1 MHKNLVKGIALL
13 LNLGA
18 DEDSEIHAYVRL
30 ANLNGM
36 VYFILDLFLAVLFY
50 FVLEDSHIS
59 IGLVVASFAFLITSV
74 GFNYFGWT
82 TLSRLSTVCI
92 GSIIVTYV
100 ALYLGPDSFIAAT
113 LLLGAIFPFVYFSTL
128 EKKSIAL
135 CLLVPLV
142 CYAFLI
148 ITNYKFGPS
157 TEIQNSNVLF
167 LLRSIF
173 YIVPFFGIVANTYI
187 AVSAHEQK
195 AKRLQESQQLLETIF
210 YGLSHDLAN
219 PLQNIY
225 MISQVAESQ
234 GTLTSSKIQKLSNN
248 TTKLVQIFNSLKGIA
263 RTSKNGKIALELKVT
278 QIKDLIEE
286 ALKSV
291 EDQAIAKNII
301 LQYESKTDTNRQLC
315 ARVHQEVFVYQIL
328 TNFLTNSI
336 KFSEPNQK
344 IVISTH
350 YDQNSNQIELIIRD
364 WGLGMESTQMDKLF
378 SWNQKTNRIG
388 TNGETGSGIGLPLAL
403 KFLKSMD
410 ADLKITSQHHS
421 KFDKNTRGT
430 QVTIILP
437 AHLLNS
443 APIAA

>member
-1 MHKNLVKGIALL
+1 MIFLSNMHKNLVKGIALL

-173 YIVPFFGIVANTYI
+173 YIVPLL
-187 AVSAHEQK
+187 
-195 AKRLQESQQLLETIF
+195 AKS
-210 YGLSHDLAN
+210 
-219 PLQNIY
+219 
-225 MISQVAESQ
+225 
-234 GTLTSSKIQKLSNN
+234 
-248 TTKLVQIFNSLKGIA
+248 
-263 RTSKNGKIALELKVT
+263 
-278 QIKDLIEE
+278 
-286 ALKSV
+286 
-291 EDQAIAKNII
+291 
-301 LQYESKTDTNRQLC
+301 
-315 ARVHQEVFVYQIL
+315 
-328 TNFLTNSI
+328 
-336 KFSEPNQK
+336 
-344 IVISTH
+344 
-350 YDQNSNQIELIIRD
+350 
-364 WGLGMESTQMDKLF
+364 
-378 SWNQKTNRIG
+378 
-388 TNGETGSGIGLPLAL
+388 
-403 KFLKSMD
+403 
-410 ADLKITSQHHS
+410 
-421 KFDKNTRGT
+421 
-430 QVTIILP
+430 
-437 AHLLNS
+437 
-443 APIAA
+443 